1 MTKEKW
7 YTHGT
12 TTGWD
17 KDNKA
22 STRRK
27 KLLESTDKRKTMHNR
42 YLEAARRIQAL
53 ANVNQDPETQRKAKA
68 DANYFF
74 KMTRKTKK

>member
-7 YTHGT
+7 YTHGK
-12 TTGWD
+12 TTGWN
-17 KDNKA
+17 KENKA
-22 STRRK
+22 TTRRR
-27 KLLESTDKRKTMHNR
+27 KLLATTDKRKTLHNR

-68 DANYFF
+68 DADYFF
-74 KMTRKTKK
+74 RMARRHK

>member
-1 MTKEKW
+1 MTEKW
-7 YTHGT
+7 FKPEKH
-12 TTGWD
+12 TGWD

-27 KLLESTDKRKTMHNR
+27 KLLATTDKRRTIHNR

-53 ANVNQDPETQRKAKA
+53 ANVNQDKETQRKANA
-68 DANYFF
+68 DAEYFF
-74 KMTRKTKK
+74 RKARKTK